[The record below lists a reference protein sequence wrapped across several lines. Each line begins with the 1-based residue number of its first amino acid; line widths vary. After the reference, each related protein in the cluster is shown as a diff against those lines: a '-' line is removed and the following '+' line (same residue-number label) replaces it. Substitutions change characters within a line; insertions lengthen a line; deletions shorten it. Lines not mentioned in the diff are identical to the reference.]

1 MKKLVLI
8 TLTFFMFI
16 TNINAITKEDMQDMV
31 VSTAMSYLH
40 NQVYTDYDQ
49 YSMDAN
55 TTMSLANNKKTTGN
69 TFNWRKNSVSPEEIS
84 RTNIFS
90 IDCSSFAS
98 IVYKY
103 SLGYDFSEFYEV
115 HKGNTFYTFDPK
127 NNIFVKNKVASAA
140 DINKRI
146 SQYGRG
152 LNGRYYIAA
161 TALEHGVS
169 TTAQS
174 GSTATDVQSIILE
187 NMTAGK
193 FYTDSTNKKMGVF
206 IYKMKNTTTS
216 AQKTELNAAIE
227 KMESILQPGDII
239 NYTRINASGKTT
251 GHTMVYVGNIMGK
264 RGIIHSTGQDY
275 YNSEGV
281 LNDISVSDD
290 YYSVRFDTMDYL
302 YDGRLRKQN
311 VTFLSIVRPIN
322 RLCPAGTCKTNLNLN
337 SNASARRELK
347 WLRVE
352 QYARTLQASINPN
365 NLDEKPKEYK
375 LNISKYN
382 SVNVGDNIEYTLYL
396 SNKSSKYYCTGIG
409 AGTYHTKT
417 ECTKSTNRT
426 WEALGKKMTYSGIIV
441 SATIP
446 ENTKYVECTQNCS
459 VSGNKITWRVAN
471 IENGKSISLR
481 YTVKVDKNANITN
494 NGMSLTYKNKT
505 LNLGKITTNVTPT
518 NNKINAEQLRVAIK
532 EFKTAISKTNPGITY
547 GSSSTTYKIK
557 PSEAK
562 NTVFTSYGFIKNIYY
577 NAFGI
582 TMDELSGSNIKNAIF
597 NKDKNY
603 DSYAKKTEKEIT
615 ALTNSNYTKINKML
629 VKGFYG
635 GRNLKG
641 NDNGDRT
648 GRLRLT
654 DLQIGDII
662 VIFSTSNGEVAGTSS
677 LYMYLGNTDIDS
689 DLSAAENDK
698 KGSFIRFSS
707 GNKLTIYT
715 DKSTTTAHKFF
726 NELWSKQLFVVLR
739 PSQLYGTTVK
749 YSGGTISGKSSVV
762 EYNTYK
768 TLKDLTSSKEYTI
781 TFNYG
786 NHECEDC
793 LKTYTGKNTFGGW
806 YLDAPN
812 YTKTVKNTDT
822 LSKKTT
828 HTIYA
833 KWNNYV
839 TLPKTTIEGY
849 SLNNWYTSS
858 SLSGDPLK
866 AGDQYK
872 LTKNQTLY
880 AKWTAHKYTV
890 KYNANGGTGTTTSS
904 THTYGI
910 PSNLTLNPFK
920 KSGYVFEGWATSK
933 TGEVKYLDGASV
945 KNLSSKDNGT
955 ITLYAKWRVKEP
967 DEFEV
972 TLTLKNATSDATKK
986 TIKKGST
993 ATFTITP
1000 KKGYTNCKTNVDTLK
1015 ITDNKLTISNVTK
1028 NTSVTV
1034 TCTGIKYS
1042 VIYNA
1047 NGGKGTMENSSHTY
1061 GQAKELTANKYKRTG
1076 YTFRGWSTTQ
1086 NGTIKYK
1093 DKENVVSLTTNKN
1106 YNLYAVWSP
1115 ITYKIT
1121 YELNGGT
1128 LDNKIT
1134 TYKITTDDIKLG
1146 TPQKE
1151 GYTFKGWTT
1160 DDNKTPQKEMIIK
1173 KGSYGNKI
1181 FTANY
1186 ETGKYKITYKSDKYG
1201 TITGIKEETLDY
1213 KSSPSGTTKTIKEG
1227 YKNLKWSVDKD
1238 VTLKDNTTILEG
1250 NPITESQIKE
1260 IVVKE
1265 DLVITAYHYAKKY
1278 KVSYSNGNEGKIKGI
1293 TNEEVSHNSNPLG
1306 TKTNPNKGYKFK
1318 YWTANKNVKLKN
1330 GKTITKGKQI
1340 TDIKSII
1347 VSENI
1352 TLTPVFEKGTF
1363 KISYQSD
1370 DNGIIT
1376 GTETQNV
1383 TYPNTLSLTQTTSLD
1398 ENYEFQYWTA
1408 NTDAL
1413 LNDDTEIKK
1422 GSPISND
1429 ELIKIVATN
1438 DMVLTANYSQQLF
1451 NVYYLNY
1458 EDIVVT
1464 ENSKET
1470 VGKDDILTG
1479 PTLDRDRWDKEIVY
1493 TSDKNITLSSGKTIK
1508 AGKAITQEQL
1518 KEINVTEDL
1527 NITPRYE
1534 SDLKLINFD
1543 KLNMDL
1549 IFTII
1554 FIILVIPV
1562 GIYIIKSI
1570 KKNSMN

>member
-1 MKKLVLI
+1 MKKMVLI
-8 TLTFFMFI
+8 LLTFLMC
-16 TNINAITKEDMQDMV
+16 ITKIKAVTKEELQDMV
-31 VSTAMSYLH
+31 VSTALSYLH

-55 TTMSLANNKKTTGN
+55 TTMSLASNKKATGN

-127 NNIFVKNKVASAA
+127 NNIFVKNKVASAD

-146 SQYGRG
+146 SQYGKG

-169 TTAQS
+169 TTKKT

-216 AQKTELNAAIE
+216 TQKTELNAAIE

-239 NYTRINASGKTT
+239 NYTRVNASGKTT

-322 RLCPAGTCKTNLNLN
+322 KYCPGGTCKANISVNE
-337 SNASARRELK
+337 NASVRRNLK

-352 QYARTLQASINPN
+352 QYARTLQPSINSN
-365 NLDEKPKEYK
+365 NFDENAKEYK

-382 SVNVGDNIEYTLYL
+382 SVNVGNNIEYTLYL
-396 SNKSSKYYCTGIG
+396 TNKSSKYYCTGLS
-409 AGTYHTKT
+409 AGGYYTKK
-417 ECTKSTNRT
+417 ECIASSNRK
-426 WEALGKKMTYSGIIV
+426 WEALGQKMTYSGITV

-446 ENTKYVECTQNCS
+446 ENTKYVECTQNCT
-459 VSGNKITWRVAN
+459 VSGNKITWRVSN
-471 IENGKSISLR
+471 LENGKSISLR
-481 YTVKVDKNANITN
+481 YTVKVNKDTNITN
-494 NGMSLTYKNKT
+494 NGMTLTYKNET
-505 LNLGKITTNVTPT
+505 LKLGKITTTVSPT
-518 NNKINAEQLRVAIK
+518 NNKINADQLRNAIK

-582 TMDELSGSNIKNAIF
+582 AMDELSGSNIKNAIF

-677 LYMYLGNTDIDS
+677 LYMYLGNTNIDS

-698 KGSFIRFSS
+698 KGAFVRFSS
-707 GNKLTIYT
+707 GNKLTIYNE
-715 DKSTTTAHKFF
+715 KSSTTAYKFF

-739 PSQLYGTTVK
+739 PSQLYGTAVK

-768 TLKDLTSSKEYTI
+768 SLTDLTSSKEYTI
-781 TFNYG
+781 AFNYG
-786 NHECEDC
+786 AHECKDC

-812 YTKTVKNTDT
+812 YTKPVKNTDA
-822 LSKKTT
+822 LSSKTT
-828 HTIYA
+828 HTVYA

-839 TLPKTTIEGY
+839 TLPKTTITGY
-849 SLNNWYTSS
+849 SLNNWYTTS

-866 AGDQYK
+866 AGSQYK

-890 KYNANGGTGTTTSS
+890 KYNANGGTGTMSNQS
-904 THTYGI
+904 HTYD
-910 PSNLTLNPFK
+910 STEELTLNKFT
-920 KSGYVFEGWATSK
+920 KSGYVFDGWSK
-933 TGEVKYLDGASV
+933 TASGNVAYEDGANV
-945 KNLSSKDNGT
+945 KNLTSKNNGT
-955 ITLYAKWRVKEP
+955 VTLYAKWRVKEP

-972 TLTLKNATSDATKK
+972 SLTLKNATSDATKK

-1000 KKGYTNCKTNVDTLK
+1000 KTGYTNCKTNIDTLK
-1015 ITDNKLTISNVTK
+1015 ITDNKLTITNVTK

-1034 TCTGIKYS
+1034 TCSGIKYS
-1042 VIYNA
+1042 VIYNP
-1047 NGGKGTMENSSHTY
+1047 NGGEGTMKNSSHTY
-1061 GQAKELTANKYKRTG
+1061 GTAKELNPNKYYKNG
-1076 YTFRGWSTTQ
+1076 YSFRGWSKTI
-1086 NGTIKYK
+1086 NGTIEFK
-1093 DKENVVSLTTNKN
+1093 DEENVVNLTTSSK

-1115 ITYKIT
+1115 KTYKIT

-1134 TYKITTDDIKLG
+1134 TYKITSDDIKLNI
-1146 TPQKE
+1146 PKKE

-1160 DDNKTPQKEMIIK
+1160 DDNKTPQKEVIIP
-1173 KGSYGNKI
+1173 KGSTGNKTY
-1181 FTANY
+1181 TANY

-1201 TITGIKEETLDY
+1201 TITGITEETLNY

-1227 YKNLKWSVDKD
+1227 YKNLKWSVNKD
-1238 VTLKDNTTILEG
+1238 VTLKNNTTILEG
-1250 NPITESQIKE
+1250 SPITESQIKE

-1278 KVSYSNGNEGKIKGI
+1278 KVSYSNSEQGKIKGI
-1293 TNEEVSHNSNPLG
+1293 TNEDVSHNSNPLG
-1306 TKTNPNKGYKFK
+1306 TKTTPNKGYKFK
-1318 YWTANKNVKLKN
+1318 YWVANKDVKLKD
-1330 GKTITKGKQI
+1330 GKTIQKGKQI
-1340 TDIKSII
+1340 KDIKSIV

-1370 DNGIIT
+1370 DYGIIN
-1376 GTETQNV
+1376 GNEIQNI
-1383 TYPNTLSLTQTTSLD
+1383 TYPNTLPLTQTSSLD

-1408 NTDAL
+1408 NTDVSL
-1413 LNDDTEIKK
+1413 SDDTEIKI
-1422 GSPISND
+1422 GYPISND
-1429 ELIKIVATN
+1429 ELVKIIATN

-1464 ENSKET
+1464 ENSKEIVSKT
-1470 VGKDDILTG
+1470 DFLTG
-1479 PTLDRDRWDKEIVY
+1479 PELDRNRWDKEIVY
-1493 TSDKNITLSSGKTIK
+1493 TSDKNVTLSSGKIIK

-1518 KEINVTEDL
+1518 KQINVNQDL

-1549 IFTII
+1549 ILTII
-1554 FIILVIPV
+1554 FIVIAIPV
-1562 GIYIIKSI
+1562 GIYIIKSM
-1570 KKNSMN
+1570 KKNRMN